1 MTDKPH
7 AVADAI
13 VKMMDE
19 VGYAQKKGKNEFHGY
34 KYASIEGVLEKVHPA
49 LVKCGLVI
57 TQSEISHNIVADGNL
72 MEAVYEFRLVHTSG
86 ECSEPIRHTGLAS
99 LRNTKGGYDDKA
111 LNKCHTAA
119 RKYFILGIFQIP
131 TGLAEDPDAEEDKP
145 HSKQEAPR
153 REAPAATDTDKAKAW
168 VKGAKEFLSNCI
180 SSSEIDD
187 WYGQNAATIAKLQ
200 KGYAEL
206 FKEVMHAMAQQI
218 AKAKRLAKARDELKA
233 ALSGEKQKQPGKS
246 KAVAFRHGANLTGAS

>member
-13 VKMMDE
+13 VRMMHE
-19 VGYAQKKGKNEFHGY
+19 VGYVQKKGDNKFHGY
-34 KYASIEGVLEKVHPA
+34 KYVSIEGVLEKVQPA

-57 TQSEISHNIVADGNL
+57 TQSEISHAIVGDGNL

-131 TGLAEDPDAEEDKP
+131 TGLEEDPDAEEDKP
-145 HSKQEAPR
+145 HNAPR
-153 REAPAATDTDKAKAW
+153 REVQEPAPKPEADKRVQAEQWAFKAI
-168 VKGAKEFLSNCI
+168 EFIESTI
-180 SSSEIDD
+180 TASEIDAY
-187 WYGQNAATIAKLQ
+187 YGQNSERLAKLQ
-200 KGYAEL
+200 KGYPDL
-206 FKEVMHAMAQQI
+206 FKQVQAAITAQRAFI
-218 AKAKRLAKARDELKA
+218 NERREA
-233 ALSGEKQKQPGKS
+233 AE
-246 KAVAFRHGANLTGAS
+246 